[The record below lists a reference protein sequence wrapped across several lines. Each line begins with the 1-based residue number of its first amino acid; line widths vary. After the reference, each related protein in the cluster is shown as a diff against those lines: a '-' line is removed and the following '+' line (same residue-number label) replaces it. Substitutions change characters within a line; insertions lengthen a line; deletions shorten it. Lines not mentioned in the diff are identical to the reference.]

1 MKTQVVCCTVSIIAA
16 AALARFQMVG
26 FDGNVCAAGA
36 AALGTAEAD
45 TASGSAAPVNTH
57 GILLVTAGAAISVGA
72 AIETGSSGKVIT
84 KSSGIANGYAMD
96 EALADGDIIRIK
108 I

>member
-1 MKTQVVCCTVSIIAA
+1 MKTQVVCCTVAILAA

-26 FDGNVCAAGA
+26 YDGNVCAAGA

-45 TASGSAAPVNTH
+45 TGAGSQAPVNTH
-57 GILLVTAGAAISVGA
+57 GVLIVVAGAAIARGA
-72 AIETGSSGKVIT
+72 AVETGAAGKVIT
-84 KSSGIANGYAMD
+84 KAAGIANGYAMD
-96 EALADGDIIRIK
+96 EAIADGDLIRIK

>member
-1 MKTQVVCCTVSIIAA
+1 MKTQVVCCTFSIIAA

-26 FDGNVCAAGA
+26 FDGDVCAAGA
-36 AALGTAEAD
+36 AALGTAETD
-45 TASGSAAPVNTH
+45 TAAGSPAPVNLH
-57 GILLVTAGAAISVGA
+57 GALLVTAGAAIAVGA
-72 AIETGSSGKVIT
+72 AVETGAAGKVIT
-84 KSSGIANGYAMD
+84 KAAGIANGYAMD